1 MPPKHVYGKRS
12 KAIYDPLAV
21 FGSPQ
26 STERLVKDKDDAA
39 TELAKQVHKLEIRG
53 AEHGE
58 HKQPKLHRRALDER
72 DANNQVESEVKKTER
87 KGRRRKVEK
96 VEGRRNDEDV
106 IILDNTTAQFT
117 AENAFEEL
125 TGTEVPVNDAQ
136 EVKPAELRSLPLL
149 EQLSTAQEDK
159 ENNGPVEDVQYDDT
173 KADTVARN
181 PYATHQNAS
190 VHATHDQEWS
200 LPTSPIRNVYTH
212 HCQPLLALSS
222 HPMTDFAKWSEQL
235 ASHFS
240 LTKIAEASFGEVY
253 RISFLEHI
261 PGLTRSDESVF
272 KVIALKSPASTL
284 SREAKRRKAALKK
297 AEAMSKVEDVANEVK
312 LLQRMS
318 SIPGYTNFRDVRI
331 LQGRPPPLFIEAFH
345 SWNEGQK
352 ARKKDASV
360 FPDPAKKTSYGDDQ
374 LWAVVEMQDAG
385 IDLERYIEAGQVR
398 EIWTIWDVFWQVI
411 CSLAKGEQGAEFEHR
426 DLHLGNICVRSA
438 SSSCSTSEGTTIDVK
453 KKLGFTRLE
462 TTIIDYTISRC
473 IMPSHDIAFTDLAH
487 PAQTSLFEGDSTE
500 EYQYDIYRYMRG
512 AALLA
517 DPMADFSSPEAQAAS
532 AQAISD
538 GRGWKAYHPVTNLVW
553 LHFVLY
559 KLLEQVRWPSKQ
571 KAPPKKSKP
580 REHAAWKR
588 ANDLEHKL
596 LRVQNLLDPETVC
609 ARESPIRS
617 ASDLV
622 DLALTEGWLDVADV
636 VGEVSVGDGDC
647 GERAEGVESV
657 EGETGYSSEL
667 CEKLAGLKVRVDLI
681 EECGLEIAEEEAR
694 ANTRKVRKGRERR

>member
-26 STERLVKDKDDAA
+26 SAERLTKDEDDAI
-39 TELAKQVHKLEIRG
+39 TELANQVHKLEIRR
-53 AEHGE
+53 AEHNE
-58 HKQPKLHRRALDER
+58 DKHAKPDRRALAER
-72 DANNQVESEVKKTER
+72 NANSQVESEVKRTER
-87 KGRRRKVEK
+87 KGRREKVEK
-96 VEGRRNDEDV
+96 AEEKRNDEDV
-106 IILDNTTAQFT
+106 VILN
-117 AENAFEEL
+117 NAVAHITSEKVSEEL
-125 TGTEVPVNDAQ
+125 REVPVNDAQ
-136 EVKPAELRSLPLL
+136 EVQLAELRSLPLL
-149 EQLSTAQEDK
+149 EQASAAQEDK
-159 ENNGPVEDVQYDDT
+159 ENNRTAEDVQYDDT
-173 KADTVARN
+173 KADFVARK
-181 PYATHQNAS
+181 PHATHHNAT
-190 VHATHDQEWS
+190 VYATHDQA
-200 LPTSPIRNVYTH
+200 LPTLPVRNVYTQ

-222 HPMTDFAKWSEQL
+222 HPMTDFTQWSDQL

-253 RISFLEHI
+253 RISLLEHI
-261 PGLTRSDESVF
+261 LGLTRSDESVF

-284 SREAKRRKAALKK
+284 PREAKRRKAALKK

-318 SIPGYTNFRDVRI
+318 SIPGFTNFRDVRV
-331 LQGRPPPLFIEAFH
+331 LQGRPSALFIEAFH

-352 ARKKDASV
+352 ARKKDVSV
-360 FPDPAKKTSYGDDQ
+360 FPDPAKKTSYGDDE
-374 LWAVVEMQDAG
+374 LWAVIEMQDAG
-385 IDLERYIEAGQVR
+385 TDLERYIEAGQAR
-398 EIWTIWDVFWQVI
+398 EIWTVWDVFWQVI
-411 CSLAKGEQGAEFEHR
+411 CSLAKGEEGAEFEHR

-438 SSSCSTSEGTTIDVK
+438 PSCPSTSESTTIDVK

-473 IMPSHDIAFTDLAH
+473 IMHSHDIAFTDLAH
-487 PAQTSLFEGDSTE
+487 PSQASLFEGDSTE

-512 AALLA
+512 AALLSN
-517 DPMADFSSPEAQAAS
+517 PMADYSLPETQAAS

-538 GRGWKAYHPVTNLVW
+538 GRDWKAYHPVTNLVW

-571 KAPPKKSKP
+571 KAPPKKSRP
-580 REHAAWKR
+580 SEHAEWKR

-596 LRVQNLLDPETVC
+596 LRVQNLLDPDTVC
-609 ARESPIRS
+609 ERESSVRS

-622 DLALTEGWLDVADV
+622 SLALTEGWLDFEDV
-636 VGEVSVGDGDC
+636 VGEVSVVDDHC
-647 GERAEGVESV
+647 DEQAEVGECVEA
-657 EGETGYSSEL
+657 ETGYSSEL
-667 CEKLAGLKVRVDLI
+667 REKMAGLKVRVDLI

-694 ANTRKVRKGRERR
+694 ANTRKVRKGREKRR